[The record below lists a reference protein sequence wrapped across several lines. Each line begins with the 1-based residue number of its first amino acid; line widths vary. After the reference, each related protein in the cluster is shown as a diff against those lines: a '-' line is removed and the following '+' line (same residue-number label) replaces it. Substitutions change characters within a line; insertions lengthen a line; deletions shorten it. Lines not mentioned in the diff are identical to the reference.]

1 MRYAAI
7 KKEAS
12 LSTCLMANKLLALA
26 KANKLPASTQEQTTK
41 TEQNNCHWLGY
52 NRKIY

>member
-12 LSTCLMANKLLALA
+12 LSTCLVANKLLALA
-26 KANKLPASTQEQTTK
+26 KANKLPASPQEQTTK
-41 TEQNNCHWLGY
+41 SEQYNCHWLGY
-52 NRKIY
+52 NRNVH